1 MKKKISKNSYSFSTS
16 EENYGSITDS
26 SFYNEEIYYNNEISK
41 KRKCEIIIMILK
53 ELILFLLIIISV
65 IKYNQSLETSQI
77 EEKDFEPAPSFFMG
91 IIYRCFFSA
100 FYTTIALALIEFKFL

>member
-1 MKKKISKNSYSFSTS
+1 MKEKKISKNSFSFSTS
-16 EENYGSITDS
+16 EENFGSITDN
-26 SFYNEEIYYNNEISK
+26 SFNNEEIYYNNETPK

-53 ELILFLLIIISV
+53 ELVLFLLIIISA

-91 IIYRCFFSA
+91 IIYSVFFCILYDNSLG
-100 FYTTIALALIEFKFL
+100 INRI